1 MIRFLCHVFF
11 FNHHVYIIYLWSWYC
26 KVVRFVI
33 SSLLVLWS
41 LFVNISIP
49 KSLYIYC
56 FIFYIDIYYDYMYL
70 LLGHVVFFV
79 YYYSSNGNLPIKHR
93 KSDLAKNYDVIDEI
107 SDYHKHFLSISAISI
122 SVYSVCLCMYNYY
135 VHVHTHKIDSTS
147 PVNQKLGTLF
157 FFIV

>member
-1 MIRFLCHVFF
+1 MIIC
-11 FNHHVYIIYLWSWYC
+11 
-26 KVVRFVI
+26 
-33 SSLLVLWS
+33 
-41 LFVNISIP
+41 
-49 KSLYIYC
+49 IYC
-56 FIFYIDIYYDYMYL
+56 WAMSF
-70 LLGHVVFFV
+70 FFV

-107 SDYHKHFLSISAISI
+107 SDYHEHFLSISAISI
-122 SVYSVCLCMYNYY
+122 SVYSVCLCMYNCY

>member
-1 MIRFLCHVFF
+1 MCFFLIIMCIL
-11 FNHHVYIIYLWSWYC
+11 YIFGRDI
-26 KVVRFVI
+26 VRLCDLSYHLCWCCELFV
-33 SSLLVLWS
+33 
-41 LFVNISIP
+41 VNISIP

-70 LLGHVVFFV
+70 LLGHVVFLCTTILV
-79 YYYSSNGNLPIKHR
+79 M
-93 KSDLAKNYDVIDEI
+93 EI
-107 SDYHKHFLSISAISI
+107 FPLSIGSQIQLKIMMSLMKYQIINKHFLSISAISI

>member
-1 MIRFLCHVFF
+1 MIQFLCHVFF
-11 FNHHVYIIYLWSWYC
+11 LLSC
-26 KVVRFVI
+26 VI
-33 SSLLVLWS
+33 
-41 LFVNISIP
+41 
-49 KSLYIYC
+49 LYIFGRDIVRLCDLSYHLC
-56 FIFYIDIYYDYMYL
+56 WCCEAFCCKYIHSKIFVHLLFYFLYWYL
-70 LLGHVVFFV
+70 LWLYVFIVGPFRFFV

>member
-1 MIRFLCHVFF
+1 MCFFL
-11 FNHHVYIIYLWSWYC
+11 IIMC
-26 KVVRFVI
+26 I
-33 SSLLVLWS
+33 
-41 LFVNISIP
+41 
-49 KSLYIYC
+49 LYIFGRDIVRLCDLSYHLC
-56 FIFYIDIYYDYMYL
+56 WCCEAFRCKYIHSKIFVHLLFYFLYWYL
-70 LLGHVVFFV
+70 LWLYVFIVGPFRFFV

-107 SDYHKHFLSISAISI
+107 SDYQRTFPKYICHFYFCIQ
-122 SVYSVCLCMYNYY
+122 CMYNYY

>member
-1 MIRFLCHVFF
+1 
-11 FNHHVYIIYLWSWYC
+11 
-26 KVVRFVI
+26 
-33 SSLLVLWS
+33 
-41 LFVNISIP
+41 
-49 KSLYIYC
+49 
-56 FIFYIDIYYDYMYL
+56 MYL

-79 YYYSSNGNLPIKHR
+79 YYYSSNGNLRVPIKHW

-147 PVNQKLGTLF
+147 PVNQKLGKLF